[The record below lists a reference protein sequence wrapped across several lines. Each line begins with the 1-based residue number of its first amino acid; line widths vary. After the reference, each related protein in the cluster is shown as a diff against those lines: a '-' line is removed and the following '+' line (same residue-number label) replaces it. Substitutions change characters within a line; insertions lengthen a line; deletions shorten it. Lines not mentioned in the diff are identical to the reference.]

1 MRQQAMTSAPSPI
14 YRPLLETR
22 VREQAIKQI
31 KDFFEVNLASALG
44 LNRVSAPLFVHG
56 GLGIND
62 DLNGVEKPVR
72 FAVKDLGGAELE
84 LVQSLAKWK
93 RLALHEYGYQPGQ
106 GIYTDMNAV
115 RPDETLDHLHSIY
128 VDQWDWEAIIR
139 PEERNLETLKRYVRA
154 IYETIRRTEYYV
166 ASLYPQIVPVLPID
180 ITFATSEEL
189 YQRWPDKTPKERER
203 AICQEHKAVFVIGI
217 GDELPDGKP
226 HDGRAPDY
234 DDWSAE
240 RPDGGK
246 GLNGDL
252 LLWNDVLEDAFELS
266 SMGIRVDPAALRRQ
280 LAMRGAEKRA
290 SLHFHSLL
298 LNGVL
303 PQTIGGGI
311 GQSRL
316 CMFLLRAVHVG
327 EVAVS
332 VWPEAMVTAL
342 RAKGVELL

>member
-1 MRQQAMTSAPSPI
+1 MTSATFPV
-14 YRPLLETR
+14 YRALLETR

-31 KDFFEVNLASALG
+31 KDFFEASLASGLG
-44 LNRVSAPLFVHG
+44 LHRVSAPLFVHG

-72 FAVKDLGGAELE
+72 FAVRDLGGATLE

-93 RLALHEYGYQPGQ
+93 RLALHQYGYGPGQ

-139 PEERNLETLKRYVRA
+139 PEDRNLETLKRYVRS
-154 IYETIRRTEYYV
+154 IYETIRRTEYHV
-166 ASLYPQIVPVLPID
+166 ASLYPQIVPVLPVD

-203 AICQEHKAVFVIGI
+203 AICRERQAVFVVGI
-217 GDELPDGKP
+217 GADLPDGGP

-234 DDWSAE
+234 DDWSTE
-240 RPDGGK
+240 RQDGGR
-246 GLNGDL
+246 GLNGDI
-252 LLWNDVLEDAFELS
+252 LLWNGVLEDAFELS
-266 SMGIRVDPAALRRQ
+266 SMGIRVDPSALRRQ
-280 LAMRGAEKRA
+280 LAIRGAEDRA
-290 SLHFHSLL
+290 ALHFHSLL
-298 LNGVL
+298 LQGVL
-303 PQTIGGGI
+303 PQTLGGGI

-332 VWPEAMVTAL
+332 VWPEAMVAAL
-342 RAKGVELL
+342 RSRGVELL